1 MRRAV
6 NPQKSKTKKIIIQ
19 SHSSNAEKISAD
31 IEAFL
36 NRGGKVEAVDTGI
49 TGFEDLHTSR
59 TYANSRIK
67 H

>member
-6 NPQKSKTKKIIIQ
+6 NPQKSNTRKNIIQ
-19 SHSSNAEKISAD
+19 SHSSNAEKVSAD

-36 NRGGKVEAVDTGI
+36 NRGGKVEAVDSGI

-59 TYANSRIK
+59 TYSNSHIK